1 MPQIA
6 PVSQYAQVSDLP
18 IYGLP
23 ATALQSPALTPE
35 VLNSTLQGASSE
47 MDSYFNGRYQLPL
60 LTWDVSVTEVCAKI
74 AAYRL
79 LSVRGYNP
87 ASAADVNIRDRY
99 LDSVAWLNKVQ
110 RQAVHPNVTPTD
122 QSNPNTQQPGVSSS
136 SVVFVSTGQRLP
148 QRGW

>member
-1 MPQIA
+1 M
-6 PVSQYAQVSDLP
+6 SQYAQISDLP
-18 IYGLP
+18 CYGLP
-23 ATALQSPALTPE
+23 ATALQSPALTPA
-35 VLNSTLQGASSE
+35 VLNAALVAASAE
-47 MDSYFNGRYQLPL
+47 MDSYFNGRYPLPL
-60 LTWDVSVTEVCAKI
+60 LTWDTSVTEVCCKI
-74 AAYRL
+74 TAYHL

-99 LDSVAWLNKVQ
+99 TDSIAWLNKVQ
-110 RQAVHPNVTPTD
+110 RQAVHPIVTPTD